1 MEWFKTYQDG
11 VLRGSLATANNTTQL
26 IWVKLL
32 AIQNETRLRDG
43 WLHYSPGRP
52 MPREYLA
59 MVCQVTL
66 EELEVAIKEFLG
78 DLDKDGHSRIEV
90 APDGDIFIK
99 NWEKYQAKPEKVIA
113 KEIAREKAKKT
124 KKRQEIAITRLIEAV
139 NMQNAI
145 LRTQRYRL
153 TGDGQV
159 LDTQTGQLLSQ
170 EEQKELLKTE
180 KGGSQ

>member
-11 VLRGSLATANNTTQL
+11 VLRGSLATTNNTTQL

-59 MVCQVTL
+59 MVCNVTL
-66 EELEVAIKEFLG
+66 EELDLAIKEFQG
-78 DLDKDGHSRIEV
+78 DLDKDGHSRIDI

-99 NWEKYQAKPEKVIA
+99 NWEKYQAKPEKTVA
-113 KEIAREKAKKT
+113 KEIAREKARET
-124 KKRQEIAITRLIEAV
+124 KHRQEVATNRLIEV
-139 NMQNAI
+139 TNLLNA
-145 LRTQRYRL
+145 RL
-153 TGDGQV
+153 KKIKYQVTGEGEV
-159 LDTQTGQLLSQ
+159 LDTETGQLISV
-170 EEQKELLKTE
+170 EELK
-180 KGGSQ
+180 KLQGGS